1 MAYFDPSTGQLV
13 LQIVYDGAAYSGKT
27 ASIESLSRLLN
38 EPVLSPEVEDG
49 RTLLFDWMEYE
60 GGARFGRPIVCRVLT
75 VPGQRELS
83 HRRLRLIRDADG
95 VIFVADS
102 RRDAFDKTV
111 ERWQALMEDF
121 AGWSL
126 NSAVTVQLNHRDDE
140 TALPAAEMHETLG
153 SSWSGRFFETVAIRD
168 EGTREAFVMTVGE
181 TLRHHL
187 IEGTLKSLE
196 SDAVDTQTVPTLSPE
211 QLAAILYAGDK
222 VDTRPIKKLSA
233 DDAKQIPS
241 KQ

>member
-1 MAYFDPSTGQLV
+1 MAHFDKETGQLV

-27 ASIESLSRLLN
+27 ASIESLGRLLN
-38 EPVLSPEVEDG
+38 KPVVSPEVEGG

-102 RRDAFDKTV
+102 RRDSFDTTV

-126 NSAVTVQLNHRDDE
+126 DAALTVQLNHRDDE
-140 TALPAAEMHETLG
+140 TALPTAEMRETLG
-153 SSWSGRFFETVAIRD
+153 ASWSGRVFETVATRD
-168 EGTREAFVMTVGE
+168 LGTREAFVITVGE

-187 IEGTLKSLE
+187 IDGTLNSME
-196 SDAVDTQTVPTLSPE
+196 SDAVDTQTVRTLSPVE
-211 QLAAILYAGDK
+211 LAAVLSGGEGRT
-222 VDTRPIKKLSA
+222 VKLG
-233 DDAKQIPS
+233 DDA
-241 KQ
+241 